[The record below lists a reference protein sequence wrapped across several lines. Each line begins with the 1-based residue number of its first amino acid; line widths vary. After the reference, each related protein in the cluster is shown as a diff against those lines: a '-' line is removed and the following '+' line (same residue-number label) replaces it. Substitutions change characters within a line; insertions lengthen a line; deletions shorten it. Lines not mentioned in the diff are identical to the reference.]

1 MEVIPVKNAFTSEII
16 HITKEKKYIKAIIN
30 DTNLVF
36 YTKYKEYNGKINNS
50 STSNG
55 VAKVTR
61 EINFSNNFE
70 IMAIIKCFFL
80 SFPLNSLNFHVV

>member
-55 VAKVTR
+55 VAKATR

-70 IMAIIKCFFL
+70 IKGYYNVLF
-80 SFPLNSLNFHVV
+80 

>member
-36 YTKYKEYNGKINNS
+36 YTKID
-50 STSNG
+50 
-55 VAKVTR
+55 
-61 EINFSNNFE
+61 EIDQSCDGLFF
-70 IMAIIKCFFL
+70 IKF
-80 SFPLNSLNFHVV
+80 NIV